1 MSKKF
6 SIELKNIFLNI
17 DGNQIFDDFSLKF
30 SSTGISVVLGANGTG
45 KTLLSKIIKG
55 MLKIDKGKV
64 LVKKKSEIG
73 YAPQKIVFLRRNVFE
88 NIAYPLRL
96 KGKKD
101 FEINERVNFLL
112 KSFDISKKKKYLQET
127 YLPEMLN
134 LFHLSGQLL
143 MIHKF

>member
-1 MSKKF
+1 MF
-6 SIELKNIFLNI
+6 
-17 DGNQIFDDFSLKF
+17 
-30 SSTGISVVLGANGTG
+30 
-45 KTLLSKIIKG
+45 
-55 MLKIDKGKV
+55 LKI
-64 LVKKKSEIG
+64 LLI
-73 YAPQKIVFLRRNVFE
+73 
-88 NIAYPLRL
+88 PLRL